1 MSTAKPKR
9 AKLLAALRLLFALA
23 LLAFVASILPW
34 SDRLQWVQE
43 KQKLELA
50 GRIEGEWRSGSIRF
64 QKAPEAS
71 VPAGWPAESAAAL
84 ARGEAI
90 TASRGASESEPHY
103 EWQPSM
109 PRVFREL
116 DASGLVLALGMLLVS
131 AVMSVTRWWRLLALA
146 GCPTSWWN
154 ALRLTFLGFF
164 FNLVVPGLTG
174 GDVIK
179 AVLVVRE
186 NPQRRADAFV
196 TVVVDRGLGLVV
208 LAGLA
213 TLVVLLT
220 GNQFGDLRWPVV
232 LSFVAM
238 VLGIFVFVHAGTRRA
253 LGLSRLLERVPQ
265 RERLKSIERSLSEYA
280 RHPGEMLIAALLS
293 VVNHCGIAGA
303 IWAIGHAFGDTM
315 SFPAYLGIT
324 AIANTVSSLPLAP
337 SGLGV
342 GEVLIGYLFH
352 LLGSTQPLGVAVSVT
367 YRLLTVALNVS
378 GGLFLLLPGG
388 KEVRAEIEHEQEQE
402 REKPDGAG

>member
-1 MSTAKPKR
+1 MSQPKSTR
-9 AKLLAALRLLFALA
+9 ARLLGALRLVFALA

-34 SDRLQWVQE
+34 SDRLSWIE
-43 KQKLELA
+43 GKHTLELS
-50 GRIEGEWRSGSIRF
+50 GRIEGAWRTNSIQF
-64 QKAPEAS
+64 QKAEGAE
-71 VPAGWPAESAAAL
+71 VPAGWPAESAAEL
-84 ARGEAI
+84 ARGALVPI
-90 TASRGASESEPHY
+90 SRDPAASGAHF
-103 EWQPSM
+103 EWHPGM

-116 DASGLVLALGMLLVS
+116 DASGLLLAMGMLLVS

-213 TLVVLLT
+213 SLVVLFT
-220 GNQFGDLRWPVV
+220 GDQFGDLRWPVV

-238 VLGIFVFVHAGTRRA
+238 VLGIFVVVHPGTRRV
-253 LGLSRLLERVPQ
+253 LGISRLLEKVPQ

-280 RHPGEMLIAALLS
+280 RHPGEMLIAVVLS

-303 IWAIGHAFGDTM
+303 IWALGHAFGDTM

-367 YRLLTVALNVS
+367 YRLLTVALNLA
-378 GGLFLLLPGG
+378 GGIFLLLPGG
-388 KEVRAEIEHEQEQE
+388 KEMRAEIEHEQEQE
-402 REKPDGAG
+402 RPPADR